1 VVTWIAA
8 ILTIAVAIAYV
19 PLAARNPSGRATV
32 FFVAAF
38 LVLMAALLLRSMAPR
53 VPGSVRMSFRAG
65 AGGGLL
71 VLGVL
76 ALMSIG
82 LPLILAGLAAFVA
95 AGVTGV
101 ERPLKSALFS
111 GVAALLAVVVLI
123 TGFEVT
129 QRIVACPPHGSMSG
143 SGTGFITGPYQYE
156 CVDGRLNWRSNP

>member
-82 LPLILAGLAAFVA
+82 LPLILAGLAAFLA

-129 QRIVACPPHGSMSG
+129 QRIIDCPAHGYMSG
-143 SGTGFITGPYQYE
+143 SGTGFVTGPYHYE
-156 CVDGRLNWRSNP
+156 CVDGRLSWRSNP